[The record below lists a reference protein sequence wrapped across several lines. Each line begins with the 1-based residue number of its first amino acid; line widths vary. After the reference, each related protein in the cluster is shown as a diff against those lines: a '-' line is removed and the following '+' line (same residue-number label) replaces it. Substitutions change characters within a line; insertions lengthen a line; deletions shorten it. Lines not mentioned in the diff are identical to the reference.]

1 MSPLS
6 LGNYIYFRKL
16 PERKVTIFNAKTLF
30 FCISQLFLYKT
41 HHIAFKPKINGMPS
55 PSLLDS
61 SKMLA
66 LLRLQYEAE
75 NWEAALNQRQ
85 TDTQEIF
92 LRHLRRCSY
101 REDRGR
107 HELEIEDRRTYF
119 NLAKHSKLFPGR
131 NDVCDRHSCLWGYIK
146 LEFWSSS
153 FVRTEYFSGNLP
165 VGSYFWHFCCINQ
178 SLLQESWES
187 LYLPWYLG
195 KVLNREKL

>member
-1 MSPLS
+1 M
-6 LGNYIYFRKL
+6 
-16 PERKVTIFNAKTLF
+16 
-30 FCISQLFLYKT
+30 SQLFLYKT

-55 PSLLDS
+55 PSRLDS
-61 SKMLA
+61 SKTLA
-66 LLRLQYEAE
+66 LLRLQCEAE

-92 LRHLRRCSY
+92 LHHLRRCSY
-101 REDRGR
+101 REKRQRR
-107 HELEIEDRRTYF
+107 HELKIEERLSIYLNIVNSFQAEMMPVTGIHVFD
-119 NLAKHSKLFPGR
+119 HI
-131 NDVCDRHSCLWGYIK
+131 DVFWACIK

>member
-1 MSPLS
+1 MLKLFACQSTFS
-6 LGNYIYFRKL
+6 CSKYILCQSKL
-16 PERKVTIFNAKTLF
+16 YIKYITWHSNLK
-30 FCISQLFLYKT
+30 
-41 HHIAFKPKINGMPS
+41 S

-61 SKMLA
+61 SKTLA
-66 LLRLQYEAE
+66 LLRLQCEAE
-75 NWEAALNQRQ
+75 NWEAALNRKQ